1 MWIYY
6 KVFLIA
12 FIIFIFVDLLWLGL
26 IAKSLYQRE
35 LGHLMKQNINFIVA
49 IIFYL
54 IFVIALSVF
63 VIVPGIEGESI
74 VKVIL
79 LGALF
84 GFASYATY
92 DLTNYA
98 TIEGFPLK
106 MVIIDLIWG
115 SSLGTL
121 TSLLTFLIYKGV
133 FK

>member
-1 MWIYY
+1 MWVYL
-6 KVFLIA
+6 KVFVIA
-12 FIIFIFVDLLWLGL
+12 FIIFIIIDLFWLGL
-26 IAKSLYQRE
+26 IAKDLYQRE
-35 LGHLMKQNINFIVA
+35 MGHLLKSNVNFTAA

>member
-1 MWIYY
+1 MWIYL
-6 KVFLIA
+6 KVSIIA
-12 FIIFIFVDLLWLGL
+12 FIIFIIIDLLWLGL
-26 IAKSLYQRE
+26 IAKDLYQRE
-35 LGHLMKQNINFIVA
+35 LGHLLKPNVNFTAAV
-49 IIFYL
+49 IFYL
-54 IFVIALSVF
+54 IFIIALSVF
-63 VIVPGIEGESI
+63 VIVPGIEADSI
-74 VKVIL
+74 WKVIL

-98 TIEGFPLK
+98 TLEGFPLN

-115 SSLGTL
+115 TSLGTL

>member
-1 MWIYY
+1 M
-6 KVFLIA
+6 VRFNCQ
-12 FIIFIFVDLLWLGL
+12 
-26 IAKSLYQRE
+26 KSLSKGIGALDETKHKLYSSNY
-35 LGHLMKQNINFIVA
+35 LF
-49 IIFYL
+49 L

-63 VIVPGIEGESI
+63 VIVPGIEGDSI

-115 SSLGTL
+115 TSLGTL

>member
-12 FIIFIFVDLLWLGL
+12 FIIFIFIDLLWLGL

>member
-1 MWIYY
+1 MWIYL
-6 KVFLIA
+6 KVSIIA
-12 FIIFIFVDLLWLGL
+12 FIIFIIIDLLWLGL
-26 IAKSLYQRE
+26 IAKDLYQRE
-35 LGHLMKQNINFIVA
+35 LGHLLKPNVNFTAA

-54 IFVIALSVF
+54 IFIIALSVF
-63 VIVPGIEGESI
+63 VIVPGIEADSI
-74 VKVIL
+74 WKVIF

-98 TIEGFPLK
+98 TLEGFPLN

-115 SSLGTL
+115 TSLGTL

>member
-1 MWIYY
+1 M
-6 KVFLIA
+6 
-12 FIIFIFVDLLWLGL
+12 
-26 IAKSLYQRE
+26 
-35 LGHLMKQNINFIVA
+35 
-49 IIFYL
+49 
-54 IFVIALSVF
+54 F
-63 VIVPGIEGESI
+63 VIVPGIEADSI
-74 VKVIL
+74 LKVIL

-98 TIEGFPLK
+98 TLEGFPLN

-115 SSLGTL
+115 TSLGTL

>member
-1 MWIYY
+1 MWIYF

-12 FIIFIFVDLLWLGL
+12 FIIFIVIDLLWLGL
-26 IAKSLYQRE
+26 IAKDLYQRE
-35 LGHLMKQNINFIVA
+35 LGQLMKPNINFTAA

-63 VIVPGIEGESI
+63 VIVPGIEADSI
-74 VKVIL
+74 LKVIL

-98 TIEGFPLK
+98 TLEGFPLN

-115 SSLGTL
+115 TSLGTL